1 MMTKLP
7 KIVLDDLARSGIN
20 AKDADTHN
28 IVSLNAA
35 QTAKLTGQHVESYK
49 LPYHTSDGKMN
60 GFYRL
65 RFLPSNNVVPFA
77 RAKKARRYWQPKD
90 SGCHLYLPPS
100 VKWSK
105 VAQDSAQALYITE
118 GEKKAI
124 ALCKEGRACIGL
136 GGVQSWRRDAAKE
149 LDSFVLRDREA
160 VIVFDSDA
168 AANPD
173 VQRAENQLADDLRHA
188 GARVYVKRLPS
199 GKDGA
204 KVGLDDFLLTHG
216 VKAFDALR
224 KIEANSAERNTDLG
238 NARRLIRLHGADLR
252 YAPGLGWLVWDGVR
266 WRVDEN
272 GEAMRRAKDTV
283 QAIYTE
289 AARENDDVRRQ
300 QLAKWAASSESV
312 NRLAA
317 MIELARTEP
326 GVHIT
331 IEALDSDPWL
341 LGVTNG
347 VVDLRTGRLRTA
359 RRDDLITKC
368 APVAF
373 DPKAECPEFKRF
385 LNRIFN
391 GDKNLI
397 AYVQRAFGYSLTGDT
412 QEQCLFLLHG
422 TGENGKSTLLSA
434 AGAVLGDY
442 ATTTPTATLMAK
454 NHDSIPNDIA
464 RLRGARFVDAVETEE
479 GRRFAESLIKQ
490 LTGGD
495 RIAGRFLHKEYFE
508 FKPRFKLW
516 IAANHKPT
524 IRGDD
529 HAIWRRIRLIPFAVQ
544 IQKSEKVLNFFEAKL
559 RPELPGILRWAVEGC
574 RQWRHDGLKQP
585 TAVSNATG
593 AYRQEMD
600 ALRTWIEER
609 CETGKNKKGQAARL
623 YDSYKQWTLDC
634 GEKTLAQRD
643 FARRMEER
651 NFKRKREKTG
661 FVYLGVDVQ
670 AKKSRWTEKR
680 GIER

>member
-1 MMTKLP
+1 MPLP
-7 KIVLDDLARSGIN
+7 KNILNDLARSGLT
-20 AKDADTHN
+20 AKDAETHR
-28 IVSLNAA
+28 IEPLSSA
-35 QTAKLTGQHVESYK
+35 QTAKLTGQQVESYK
-49 LPYHTSDGKMN
+49 LPYHTLDGKVN

-65 RFLPSNNVVPFA
+65 RFLPSDNVVPFV
-77 RAKKARRYWQPKD
+77 RAKKARRYWQPKA
-90 SGCHLYLPPS
+90 SGTHLYLPPC

-105 VAQDSAQALYITE
+105 IAQNSTQTLYITE

-149 LDSFVLRDREA
+149 LDSFVLRDREV

-188 GARVYVKRLPS
+188 GARVYVKRLPP
-199 GKDGA
+199 GKGGA
-204 KVGLDDFLLTHG
+204 KVGLDDFLLAHG

-224 KIEANSAERNTDLG
+224 MIEASPTERNTDLG
-238 NARRLIRLHGADLR
+238 NARRLIRQHGADMR
-252 YAPGLGWLVWDGVR
+252 YAPGLGWLVWDDAR
-266 WRVDEN
+266 WRADDN
-272 GEAMRRAKDTV
+272 GETMRRAKDTV
-283 QAIYTE
+283 QAIYAE
-289 AARENDDVRRQ
+289 AARESDDTRRQ

-312 NRLAA
+312 NRLGA

-326 GVHIT
+326 GVHISV
-331 IEALDSDPWL
+331 EALDADPWL
-341 LGVTNG
+341 LGVANG
-347 VVDLRTGRLRTA
+347 VIDLSTGRLRSA
-359 RRDDLITKC
+359 CREDLITKRV
-368 APVAF
+368 PVVF
-373 DPKAECPEFKRF
+373 DPKAECPEFKKF
-385 LNRIFN
+385 LHRIFN

-397 AYVQRAFGYSLTGDT
+397 AYVQRAVGYSLTGDT
-412 QEQCLFLLHG
+412 REQCLFLLHG
-422 TGENGKSTLLSA
+422 TGENGKSTLLNA
-434 AGAVLGDY
+434 LGAVLGEY
-442 ATTTPTATLMAK
+442 ATTTPTSTLMAK

-508 FKPRFKLW
+508 FRPRFKLW

-529 HAIWRRIRLIPFAVQ
+529 HAIWRRIRLIPFEVQ
-544 IQKSEKVLNFFEAKL
+544 IPKREKVLNFYETKL

-574 RQWRHDGLKQP
+574 RQWQRDGLRP
-585 TAVSNATG
+585 PAVVSNATD

-600 ALRTWIEER
+600 ALRTWIDER
-609 CETGKNKKGQAARL
+609 CETGKNKKGQAAKL
-623 YDSYKQWTLDC
+623 YESYKQWTEAC
-634 GEKTLAQRD
+634 GERTLAQRD

-661 FVYLGVDVQ
+661 WVYLGVDVQ
-670 AKKSRWTEKR
+670 APESKWAERR
-680 GIER
+680 GIKK